1 MTDRES
7 VLSILRDDARASTAD
22 IARQTGLDE
31 ETVTEAIESLEA
43 DGVIRGYRAVV
54 DPDRAETERV
64 RAVVELDVRL
74 DRETGYGDVAR
85 RIAAFPEVETL
96 RLVSGD
102 YDLLLEVEGESMN
115 EVSSFVSQK
124 VAPLSA
130 VTNTVSHY
138 VMDTHVEAGIVF
150 DDDEEDDRRSVTP

>member
-31 ETVTEAIESLEA
+31 ETVAETIEQLQA
-43 DGVIRGYRAVV
+43 DGVVRGYRAVV

-74 DRETGYGDVAR
+74 DRETGYGDVAE
-85 RIAAFPEVETL
+85 RIAAFPEVEAL

-102 YDLLLEVEGESMN
+102 YDLLLEVEGESMS
-115 EVSSFVSQK
+115 EVSSFVSEK

-150 DDDEEDDRRSVTP
+150 DDDEDDDRLSVTP